1 MVRAFVRLVLRSARD
16 IAEQVRAVRLRMD
29 EINNGRKE
37 EEERIELAMEEVAA
51 TIMIDEV
58 VDQLRRIWRNSYAY

>member
-1 MVRAFVRLVLRSARD
+1 
-16 IAEQVRAVRLRMD
+16 MD

>member
-1 MVRAFVRLVLRSARD
+1 
-16 IAEQVRAVRLRMD
+16 MD

-58 VDQLRRIWRNSYAY
+58 GDELRRIWRNPYAY

>member
-58 VDQLRRIWRNSYAY
+58 GDELRRI

>member
-1 MVRAFVRLVLRSARD
+1 MVRAFVRLVLTSARD

-58 VDQLRRIWRNSYAY
+58 GDELRRIWRNPYAY